1 MAVSTEKLNPEQ
13 SAWGW
18 KMLLAACIFSVI
30 FMSFFYLAITS
41 DPEYM
46 PSHQQSYTQ
55 NAFNSAPMMSQ
66 QSEPDA
72 VTPSM
77 QMQQSMHDSAKQ

>member
-46 PSHQQSYTQ
+46 PSHQQSDTQ
-55 NAFNSAPMMSQ
+55 HAFNSAPMMSQ

-77 QMQQSMHDSAKQ
+77 QMQQSMYDSAKQ

>member
-1 MAVSTEKLNPEQ
+1 MTVSIEKLSPEQ
-13 SAWGW
+13 SGWGW
-18 KMLLAACIFSVI
+18 KMLLAACVFSAI
-30 FMSFFYLAITS
+30 FMSFFYLAINS